1 MYVGVTNKA
10 FTCGLASLRTSNF
23 TEAFEAFRMA
33 HREDPLNPHH
43 LSYYG
48 LTLALEDGNIDQGIV
63 LCRQAVRLTPFEP
76 EFYLN
81 LSRVYMKGGRRKQA
95 LDTLREGLELNLKS
109 KLLKSE
115 LARIDARRKPFFSFL
130 HRDNILNRI
139 MGRITYLFHKKPSQ
153 SPPRL

>member
-1 MYVGVTNKA
+1 MYGCMTNKA
-10 FTCGLASLRTSNF
+10 FTFGLASLRTSNF
-23 TEAFEAFRMA
+23 TEAFEAFRTA
-33 HREDPLNPHH
+33 HQEDPLNPHH

-48 LTLALEDGNIDQGIV
+48 LTLALEDGNVDQGIV

-81 LSRVYMKGGRRKQA
+81 LSRVYMKAGRRKQA
-95 LDTLREGLELNLKS
+95 LETLREGLALNLKS

-130 HRDNILNRI
+130 SRDNILNRI
-139 MGRITYLFHKKPSQ
+139 IGKITYQFHKKPAQ
-153 SPPRL
+153 RMPRL